1 MTEIR
6 FFVPGLP
13 APGGSKSAFVPTNRK
28 TGEPYRG
35 KGGRI
40 IVNVVD
46 SGGERTKN
54 WRSSV
59 VSEAL
64 GPFLRRF
71 RRSWTCLYGI
81 PVSFANSGNEEQA
94 DLAPLTG
101 PLELELQFK
110 MPRPKSHFRS
120 DGIQLKPGAPSH
132 HIIRPDCGKLAR
144 STTDAMT
151 GIVWRDDAQIV
162 VDHGEKAFSDRPGC
176 WVVVREAEF
185 KPAVPP
191 PTECPPSG
199 SRAI

>member
-54 WRSSV
+54 WRQNV
-59 VSEAL
+59 VAAA
-64 GPFLRRF
+64 FD
-71 RRSWTCLYGI
+71 
-81 PVSFANSGNEEQA
+81 AMKAA

-101 PLELELQFK
+101 PIELELLFQ

-120 DGIQLKPGAPSH
+120 DGFSLKPGAPQWH
-132 HIIRPDCGKLAR
+132 VIRPDCLKLAR
-144 STTDAMT
+144 STEDALSR
-151 GIVWRDDAQIV
+151 ICYADDSQIV
-162 VDHGEKAFSDRPGC
+162 RENIEKAFSSQSGC
-176 WVVVREAEF
+176 WIIIKEL
-185 KPAVPP
+185 K
-191 PTECPPSG
+191 
-199 SRAI
+199 